1 MGDCKARGPASPARP
16 STTIPPSM
24 STGDR
29 GPLALLLTGGGARGA
44 YQVGVLRGLAALRPD
59 LEIPILTGVSA
70 GGINVA
76 CLAASRS
83 GLRGGIETLN
93 ELWCSISPDDV
104 FRADPWSLFRGVVR
118 WGARLGSGGAPIV
131 PKTRGLVDTSPLWGL
146 LRRVLDADIHD
157 EIPCIEENLEP
168 GRLLAAGLATIDW
181 STGRTIFWVQGRG
194 IESWR
199 RPQRSGVQTRLSV
212 DHVMASA
219 ALPLLFPAVK
229 LAGSWHGDG
238 GVRLT
243 TPLAP
248 AIHLGAR
255 RIIAVSTRYDR
266 SAAEAATP
274 QIIGYPPPAQIGGI
288 LLHSIFL
295 DQLDHDAYQLERTN
309 RLLAPSRRRAIATG
323 FVHLD
328 LLVLRPSVDL
338 GKLAAEYEPK
348 MPRGIRFLT
357 ARPGHARDPR
367 RRLPQPAHV
376 PGGLR
381 AAGDRDRRGG
391 RAPPARR
398 RAGAGGMSV
407 I

>member
-1 MGDCKARGPASPARP
+1 
-16 STTIPPSM
+16 M

-29 GPLALLLTGGGARGA
+29 GALALLLTGGGARGA
-44 YQVGVLRGLAALRPD
+44 YQVGVLRGIAALRPD

-70 GGINVA
+70 GGINIA

-83 GLRGGIETLN
+83 GLLGGIETLN
-93 ELWCSISPDDV
+93 ELWCKISPDDV
-104 FRADPWSLFRGVVR
+104 FRADPWSLFRGAVR
-118 WGARLGSGGAPIV
+118 WMARLGSGGAPIV

-146 LRRVLDADIHD
+146 LRRALGAGIDD
-157 EIPCIEENLEP
+157 EIPCIDESLDA
-168 GRLLAAGLATIDW
+168 GKLLAAGLATIDW

-199 RPQRSGVQTRLSV
+199 RPQRSGVQTRLTV

-229 LAGSWHGDG
+229 LVGSWHGDG

-255 RIIAVSTRYDR
+255 RLIAVSTRYDR
-266 SAAEAATP
+266 YATEDPTP
-274 QIIGYPPPAQIGGI
+274 QITGYPPPAQIGGI

-309 RLLAPSRRRAIATG
+309 RLLR
-323 FVHLD
+323 HLD
-328 LLVLRPSVDL
+328 PGHHEGLRQLELLVLRPSVDL
-338 GKLAAEYEPK
+338 GKLAADFEAR

-357 ARPGHARDPR
+357 RGLGTREIRQADFLSLLMFQEDYVRRVIAIGEEDAHRQRDA
-367 RRLPQPAHV
+367 LLALV
-376 PGGLR
+376 
-381 AAGDRDRRGG
+381 D
-391 RAPPARR
+391 
-398 RAGAGGMSV
+398 
-407 I
+407 

>member
-1 MGDCKARGPASPARP
+1 
-16 STTIPPSM
+16 
-24 STGDR
+24 
-29 GPLALLLTGGGARGA
+29 
-44 YQVGVLRGLAALRPD
+44 
-59 LEIPILTGVSA
+59 
-70 GGINVA
+70 
-76 CLAASRS
+76 
-83 GLRGGIETLN
+83 
-93 ELWCSISPDDV
+93 
-104 FRADPWSLFRGVVR
+104 
-118 WGARLGSGGAPIV
+118 
-131 PKTRGLVDTSPLWGL
+131 
-146 LRRVLDADIHD
+146 VLDADIND
-157 EIPCIEENLEP
+157 EIPFIEENLES
-168 GRLLAAGLATIDW
+168 GGLLAAGLATIDW

-274 QIIGYPPPAQIGGI
+274 QVTGYPPPAQIGGI

-309 RLLAPSRRRAIATG
+309 RLLRHLDDGHREGLRY
-323 FVHLD
+323 LD

-338 GKLAAEYEPK
+338 GKLAAEYEAK

-357 ARPGHARDPR
+357 RGLGTHETRDADFLSLLMFQEDYVR
-367 RRLPQPAHV
+367 RVIAIGEEDAHRQREAV
-376 PGGLR
+376 L
-381 AAGDRDRRGG
+381 AL
-391 RAPPARR
+391 
-398 RAGAGGMSV
+398 V
-407 I
+407 E

>member
-1 MGDCKARGPASPARP
+1 LDYDSLRMAN
-16 STTIPPSM
+16 
-24 STGDR
+24 GDR

-83 GLRGGIETLN
+83 GLRGGIDTLN

-104 FRADPWSLFRGVVR
+104 FRADPWSLFRGALR
-118 WGARLGSGGAPIV
+118 WVARLGSGGAPIV

-146 LRRVLDADIHD
+146 LRRVLDADIND
-157 EIPCIEENLEP
+157 EIPCIEENLDS
-168 GRLLAAGLATIDW
+168 GRLHAAGLATIDW
-181 STGRTIFWVQGRG
+181 SSGRTIFWVQGRG
-194 IESWR
+194 IDAWR

-255 RIIAVSTRYDR
+255 RLLAVSTRYDR
-266 SAAEAATP
+266 YAIEPPTP
-274 QIIGYPPPAQIGGI
+274 QISGYPPPAQIGGI

-309 RLLAPSRRRAIATG
+309 RLLRHVDPAHHENLRP
-323 FVHLD
+323 LD

-338 GKLAAEYEPK
+338 GKLAAEYEAR

-357 ARPGHARDPR
+357 RGLGTRETRDADFLSLLMFQEDYVR
-367 RRLPQPAHV
+367 RVIAIGEEDAH
-376 PGGLR
+376 R
-381 AAGDRDRRGG
+381 QRD
-391 RAPPARR
+391 AVLAL
-398 RAGAGGMSV
+398 V
-407 I
+407 E

>member
-1 MGDCKARGPASPARP
+1 M
-16 STTIPPSM
+16 
-24 STGDR
+24 
-29 GPLALLLTGGGARGA
+29 
-44 YQVGVLRGLAALRPD
+44 
-59 LEIPILTGVSA
+59 
-70 GGINVA
+70 
-76 CLAASRS
+76 
-83 GLRGGIETLN
+83 
-93 ELWCSISPDDV
+93 
-104 FRADPWSLFRGVVR
+104 
-118 WGARLGSGGAPIV
+118 
-131 PKTRGLVDTSPLWGL
+131 
-146 LRRVLDADIHD
+146 LDAGIDD
-157 EIPCIEENLEP
+157 EIPGIEENLES

-255 RIIAVSTRYDR
+255 RILAVSTRYDR

-274 QIIGYPPPAQIGGI
+274 QILGYPPPAQIGGI

-309 RLLAPSRRRAIATG
+309 RLLASSRGRAIARGSAISTCWSCARRSTSASW
-323 FVHLD
+323 
-328 LLVLRPSVDL
+328 RPSTRRRCRAGSDSSRA
-338 GKLAAEYEPK
+338 GWA
-348 MPRGIRFLT
+348 R
-357 ARPGHARDPR
+357 ARPATPT
-367 RRLPQPAHV
+367 
-376 PGGLR
+376 
-381 AAGDRDRRGG
+381 
-391 RAPPARR
+391 
-398 RAGAGGMSV
+398 S
-407 I
+407 

>member
-1 MGDCKARGPASPARP
+1 M
-16 STTIPPSM
+16 
-24 STGDR
+24 
-29 GPLALLLTGGGARGA
+29 
-44 YQVGVLRGLAALRPD
+44 
-59 LEIPILTGVSA
+59 
-70 GGINVA
+70 
-76 CLAASRS
+76 
-83 GLRGGIETLN
+83 
-93 ELWCSISPDDV
+93 
-104 FRADPWSLFRGVVR
+104 
-118 WGARLGSGGAPIV
+118 ARLGSGGAHIV

-146 LRRVLDADIHD
+146 LRRVLDADIDD
-157 EIPCIEENLEP
+157 EIPCIEENLES

-266 SAAEAATP
+266 NAAEAATP
-274 QIIGYPPPAQIGGI
+274 QVDGLSAAGADRRHPAALDLPRPARSRRLPARAHQPPARV
-288 LLHSIFL
+288 SL
-295 DQLDHDAYQLERTN
+295 DASHRDGLR
-309 RLLAPSRRRAIATG
+309 
-323 FVHLD
+323 HLD

-338 GKLAAEYEPK
+338 GKLAAEYEAK

-357 ARPGHARDPR
+357 RGLGTRETRDADFLSLLMFQEDYVR
-367 RRLPQPAHV
+367 RVIAIGEEDAH
-376 PGGLR
+376 R
-381 AAGDRDRRGG
+381 QRD
-391 RAPPARR
+391 AVLAL
-398 RAGAGGMSV
+398 V
-407 I
+407 E